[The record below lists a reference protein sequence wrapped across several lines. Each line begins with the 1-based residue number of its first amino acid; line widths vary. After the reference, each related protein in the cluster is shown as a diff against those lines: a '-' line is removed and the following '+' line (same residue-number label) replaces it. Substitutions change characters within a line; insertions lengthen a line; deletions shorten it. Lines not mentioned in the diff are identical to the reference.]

1 MLISKHGNIA
11 AAMRGLNPM
20 RPRRFL
26 PPDTTTMPQILLR
39 ITDGGLVAFALFAIV
54 SISLM
59 QAAYILAVV
68 AWLVRLYLQGHNR
81 QMRLPLLVPVCAFM
95 IASLLAT
102 LTAVAPYQ
110 SLIELRNV
118 LGIVLFYLVVNAVTA
133 QRAITL
139 TRVLIGAGTVMA
151 VYGLTQ
157 SVTLGTGF
165 RIHGSLGAYMTFAN
179 LLVLIDIV
187 ALTHV
192 LFNRDAH
199 QAWWLVLAVCV
210 LTAALLMTQTRGSW
224 LAFLAGVVVVVAAR
238 QQRLLLLLPPLLL
251 LIFILVPHTVKE
263 RIYSIVD
270 AQNATVQTRLCKWR
284 LAWNLFQAYPWT
296 GVGMNGIRWV
306 YLDYKGP
313 QDPIACGDRRLGHLD
328 NNLIQIVVERGIL
341 GLVSWLAIWIVYLHQ
356 VYAIYRRL
364 SPQGNQAKILVVSSL
379 ATIVAFHVAGSFE
392 YTYGDEEVI
401 APIYFFMALPFLALP
416 TPPPAAH
423 RAMVA

>member
-1 MLISKHGNIA
+1 
-11 AAMRGLNPM
+11 MRSLLF
-20 RPRRFL
+20 RQR
-26 PPDTTTMPQILLR
+26 DTTAVQQVLQR

-68 AWLVRLYLQGHNR
+68 AWLARLYLQGTDR
-81 QMRLPLLVPVCAFM
+81 QVRLPLLVPIGTF
-95 IASLLAT
+95 ILASILAT

-118 LGIVLFYLVVNAVTA
+118 LEIVLFYLAVNTVTA
-133 QRAITL
+133 DRATTL
-139 TRVLIGAGTVMA
+139 TRVLIAAGTVMA

-157 SVTLGTGF
+157 SVTSGTTF

-187 ALTHV
+187 ALTHL
-192 LFNRDAH
+192 LFSRDRY
-199 QAWWLVLAVCV
+199 QGFWLAPAIGI

-224 LAFLAGVVVVVAAR
+224 LALLAGIIVVVTIR

-251 LIFILVPHTVKE
+251 VIFILVPHAVKE

-270 AQNATVQTRLCKWR
+270 ARNATVQTRLCKWR
-284 LAWNLFQAYPWT
+284 LAWNLFRAYPWT
-296 GVGMNGIRWV
+296 GVGMNGIHLV
-306 YLDYKGP
+306 YLDYKDP

-328 NNLIQIVVERGIL
+328 NNFIQIVVERGLI
-341 GLVSWLAIWIVYLHQ
+341 GLVSWLAIWIAYLRQ

-364 SPQGNQAKILVVSSL
+364 SPQARQAKMLVMTSV
-379 ATIVAFHVAGSFE
+379 ATLVAFHVAGSFE

-401 APIYFFMALPFLALP
+401 APIYFLMALPFLVSPQAS
-416 TPPPAAH
+416 PPAVR
-423 RAMVA
+423 RAMAA

>member
-1 MLISKHGNIA
+1 MQ
-11 AAMRGLNPM
+11 
-20 RPRRFL
+20 PRRSL
-26 PPDTTTMPQILLR
+26 PPDTTAMQQILLR

-59 QAAYILAVV
+59 QAAYILAVI
-68 AWLVRLYLQGHNR
+68 AWLVRLYLQGQNR
-81 QMRLPLLVPVCAFM
+81 QVRLPLLVPVCAFLM
-95 IASLLAT
+95 ASLLAT
-102 LTAVAPYQ
+102 LFAVAPYQ
-110 SLIELRNV
+110 SLLELRNV
-118 LGIVLFYLVVNAVTA
+118 LGIVLFYLVVNTVTA
-133 QRAITL
+133 QRAIML
-139 TRVLIGAGTVMA
+139 TRVLIAAGTVMA

-192 LFNRDAH
+192 LFGRDTH
-199 QAWWLVLAVCV
+199 QAWWLAPAVCV

-224 LAFLAGVVVVVAAR
+224 LAFLAGVVVVVTVR

-251 LIFILVPHTVKE
+251 IIFILVPHAVKE
-263 RIYSIVD
+263 RIYSMVD

-296 GVGMNGIRWV
+296 GVGMNGIHLV
-306 YLDYKGP
+306 YLDYKAP

-341 GLVSWLAIWIVYLHQ
+341 GLVSWLAIWIVYLRQ
-356 VYAIYRRL
+356 VYAIYRRP
-364 SPQGNQAKILVVSSL
+364 SPQANQAKMLVVSSL

-401 APIYFFMALPFLALP
+401 APIYFFMALPFLVLP
-416 TPPPAAH
+416 PSTPPPATR
-423 RAMVA
+423 RAMAA